1 AVPRGWRSSLGGAAS
16 ASVALGAIIA
26 VLGPALTLVPL
37 DALRLVVGGLL
48 LVFGVQ
54 WLRKAILRAG
64 GLRDLH
70 DEQAI
75 FEMER
80 QEAAAGPSEER
91 LGLDWYAFT
100 LAFKGVFLEGL
111 EVA

>member
-1 AVPRGWRSSLGGAAS
+1 MSSLFLVLVSFLASSVEMVEALTIILAVGVTRGWRSSLAGAAS

-54 WLRKAILRAG
+54 WLCKAILRAG
-64 GLRDLH
+64 GLRGMH
-70 DEQAI
+70 
-75 FEMER
+75 
-80 QEAAAGPSEER
+80 
-91 LGLDWYAFT
+91 
-100 LAFKGVFLEGL
+100 V
-111 EVA
+111 